1 MSINLKRIAG
11 AALLVAAIAGSW
23 GVNAAK
29 KSHDSAVARNLNV
42 FNALVKELEMN
53 YVDTIRTD
61 ESFSTAI
68 RALLSTVDPYTE
80 YYSSD
85 DAENLAKMTTGEYG
99 GIGSYILQRDSFV
112 YISGPYEGSPAAL
125 AGLKAGDRIVRIDT
139 ADAKGMASDKVSKLL
154 RGPAGTIVNLR
165 LERPYAG
172 PDSVIE
178 VAVERRKIQTPS
190 VPYSRLDP
198 ETGIGY
204 IRLTTF
210 IDKSPKE
217 VETALDSFRNDPR
230 LKGVVLDL
238 RGNGGGLVESAVDI
252 VGFFVPKG
260 TEILRMRGR
269 DKSAEKV
276 YKTSRKPIMPDI
288 PLAVL
293 IDGGSAS
300 SSEITAGS
308 LQDLNRAVL
317 IGSRSFGKG
326 LVQGTRPLPYD
337 GFLKVTTGKYYI
349 PSGRLIQALDY
360 SHRNPDGSVA
370 RVPDS
375 LTNVYRT
382 AAGREV
388 RDGGGL
394 TPDIT
399 VDWGKMSRLLFN
411 IARDNWAFDFATRF
425 AAENPSIPA
434 PEEFEITDGIY
445 ADFKASIDPK
455 RFKYDK
461 VGEDLIKQLNETLDA
476 EGYMNDSVRSQLDG
490 LSRLLIHDLDSDLD
504 IKRKDIAEYLGEEI
518 ASRYYY
524 ERGRA
529 AQQLKGDTAMAE
541 ARRILLDPAEYRRIL
556 KK

>member
-308 LQDLNRAVL
+308 LQDLDRAVL

-476 EGYMNDSVRSQLDG
+476 EGYRNDSVRSQLDG

>member
-308 LQDLNRAVL
+308 LQDLDRAVL

-349 PSGRLIQALDY
+349 PAGRLIQALDD

>member
-172 PDSVIE
+172 PDSGIE

-308 LQDLNRAVL
+308 LQDLDRAVL

-461 VGEDLIKQLNETLDA
+461 VGEDLIKQLN
-476 EGYMNDSVRSQLDG
+476 DG

>member
-11 AALLVAAIAGSW
+11 AALLVTAIAGSW

-308 LQDLNRAVL
+308 LQDLDRAVL

>member
-23 GVNAAK
+23 GGNAAK

-308 LQDLNRAVL
+308 LQDLDRAVL

>member
-308 LQDLNRAVL
+308 LQDLDRAVL

-360 SHRNPDGSVA
+360 SPRNPDGSVA

>member
-308 LQDLNRAVL
+308 LQDLDRAVL

-461 VGEDLIKQLNETLDA
+461 VGEDLIKQLNEPLDA
-476 EGYMNDSVRSQLDG
+476 DGYMNDSVRSQLDG

>member
-29 KSHDSAVARNLNV
+29 KSHDSAVARNLI
-42 FNALVKELEMN
+42 KELEMN

-308 LQDLNRAVL
+308 LQDLDRAVL